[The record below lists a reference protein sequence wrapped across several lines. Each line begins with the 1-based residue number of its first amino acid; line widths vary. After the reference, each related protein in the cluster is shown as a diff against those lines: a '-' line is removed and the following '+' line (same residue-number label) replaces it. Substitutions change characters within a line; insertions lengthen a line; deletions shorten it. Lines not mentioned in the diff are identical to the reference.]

1 VAKRFE
7 KTCLLAGLIF
17 GLMFGLAG
25 GLAAEP
31 HQANSGPD
39 RNAADEASIRAI
51 RKASNEAI
59 ARHDVEAIVASI
71 DSEYQITTGA
81 GAFYRGGPDD
91 EFRTWT
97 EHFAE
102 FDDVEY
108 VRTTESVE
116 LSTWL
121 PLAAESGSWT
131 GSYRTENGI
140 RNLNGR
146 YLASWRKVNGD
157 WKIHSELFVTLA
169 CEGQGC

>member
-1 VAKRFE
+1 VAKRFG
-7 KTCLLAGLIF
+7 KTCLLAGLIGGLIF
-17 GLMFGLAG
+17 GLG
-25 GLAAEP
+25 GELAAEP
-31 HQANSGPD
+31 LQANSGPD
-39 RNAADEASIRAI
+39 KNAADEASIRAI
-51 RKASNEAI
+51 RMGSNEAI

-81 GAFYRGGPDD
+81 GVFYRGGPD
-91 EFRTWT
+91 EELRAWS

-102 FDDVEY
+102 YDDVVY

-121 PLAAESGSWT
+121 PIAAESGNWT

-157 WKIHSELFVTLA
+157 WKIRSELFVTLA
-169 CEGQGC
+169 CEGPGC